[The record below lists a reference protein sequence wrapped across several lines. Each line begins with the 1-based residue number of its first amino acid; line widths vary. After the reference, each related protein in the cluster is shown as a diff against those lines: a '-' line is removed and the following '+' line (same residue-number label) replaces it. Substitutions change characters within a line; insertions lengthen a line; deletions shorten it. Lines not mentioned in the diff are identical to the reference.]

1 MSNGRGSIWSIRF
14 TVFVSG
20 AVVMALELVGSRLLA
35 PPFGDSIFVWGSLI
49 GVVMMAL
56 SVGYYYGGRLADRSP
71 SYETFSLIT
80 LVAGLLILLIP
91 MTSPMI
97 LEAVY
102 YSGFGDRYGPIL
114 ASFLLL
120 AAPTILLGM
129 VSPYSIRLAA
139 PNLDELGGIS
149 GSLYSISTG
158 GSIFGTFFTVFFLI
172 PSFGVRQIVF
182 SLGVVLIL
190 MSLAHY
196 SWKSRAFIL
205 LLVLMLN
212 IPASLIGGALYRGS
226 GVLVYRKETPYSTLT
241 VVDNDEGTLRTL
253 FLNNLAQSIMY
264 LDGSNRQATRYTD
277 YFNLAFLF
285 TPDVERVLFI
295 GGGGFSGPKQFLDYY
310 PDVYVDV
317 VEVDPEVV
325 RVAKEYFYVVED
337 PRLGVFVDDGRT
349 FLSDAGEYDVIV
361 LDAYSKA
368 YVPFHLMT
376 LEFFEALDE
385 HLSPEGVIVSNLISS
400 LVGDTSDLL
409 RAEYRTV
416 DEVLPQVYLFR
427 TKSEFLSTVQN
438 IVLVATKTPVRL
450 SKSELVERAET
461 FPVRGTTLAEYVD
474 NLFES
479 EGVYADEAL
488 VLTDDYAPA
497 TALLNPVTQAPY
509 EGGEEAMMGS
519 SLHPIVITAA
529 WIAVFGTVYWLYT
542 AVEKRGLPLKKGGG
556 F

>member
-35 PPFGDSIFVWGSLI
+35 PTFGDSIFVWGSLI

-71 SYETFSLIT
+71 SHETFSLIT

-114 ASFLLL
+114 ASLLLL

-139 PNLDELGGIS
+139 PSLDELGGIS

-172 PSFGVRQIVF
+172 PSFGVRQIIF
-182 SLGVVLIL
+182 SLGVVLII

-196 SWKSRAFIL
+196 TWKSRAFIL
-205 LLVLMLN
+205 LLVLLLN
-212 IPASLIGGALYRGS
+212 VPASLIGGALTRES
-226 GVLVYRKETPYSTLT
+226 GTLVYRKDTPYSTLT
-241 VVDNDEGTLRTL
+241 VVDNAEGTIRTL
-253 FLNNLAQSIMY
+253 FLNNLAQSVMY
-264 LDGSNRQATRYTD
+264 LDGSNRQASSYTD

-295 GGGGFSGPKQFLDYY
+295 GGGGFSGPKQFLEYY
-310 PDVYVDV
+310 PHLSVDV
-317 VEVDPEVV
+317 VEVDPDVV
-325 RVAKEYFYVVED
+325 RVAREYFYVVDD
-337 PRLGVFVDDGRT
+337 PRLGVFVDDGRA
-349 FLSDAGEYDVIV
+349 FLSDAEEYDVIV
-361 LDAYSKA
+361 LDAYSRA

-385 HLSPEGVIVSNLISS
+385 HLSPDGVIVSNLISS

-409 RAEYRTV
+409 MAEYRTV
-416 DEVLPQVYLFR
+416 GEVLPQVYLFR
-427 TKSEFLSTVQN
+427 TSSEFLFTVQN
-438 IVLVATKTPVRL
+438 IILVATKAPVRL
-450 SKSELVERAET
+450 GESELVERAEA
-461 FPVRGTTLAEYVD
+461 FPVRGSTLVEYVGD
-474 NLFES
+474 LFVS
-479 EGVYADEAL
+479 EGYAGEAL

-509 EGGEEAMMGS
+509 EGGEEAMMSS
-519 SLHPIVITAA
+519 SLNPIVITAA

-542 AVEKRGLPLKKGGG
+542 TVEKRGSPLKKGGG